1 MRADANDCMST
12 HLHADIAISLKLNK
26 MDQFSKFRWQSKQ
39 HVVANP
45 QNAQLRH
52 QLDTSETTKE
62 SITQREKLKR
72 NFITVELFEVD
83 SRTSV
88 NL

>member
-1 MRADANDCMST
+1 MRADTNDCMST

-26 MDQFSKFRWQSKQ
+26 VDQFSKFRWQSKQ

-52 QLDTSETTKE
+52 QLDTSETTKM
-62 SITQREKLKR
+62 KA
-72 NFITVELFEVD
+72 
-83 SRTSV
+83 SRKVRS
-88 NL
+88 

>member
-1 MRADANDCMST
+1 MST
-12 HLHADIAISLKLNK
+12 HLHADITISLKLNK
-26 MDQFSKFRWQSKQ
+26 MYQFSKFRWQSKQ

-52 QLDTSETTKE
+52 QLDTSETT
-62 SITQREKLKR
+62 SVTQREKLER
-72 NFITVELFEVD
+72 NFITAELFEVD

-88 NL
+88 DL

>member
-1 MRADANDCMST
+1 MST

-26 MDQFSKFRWQSKQ
+26 MDQFSKFRWQTKQ

-52 QLDTSETTKE
+52 QLHTSEATKE
-62 SITQREKLKR
+62 SVTQREKLNR
-72 NFITVELFEVD
+72 NFITAELFEVD